1 MKEVKI
7 RLDDNQVQQLD
18 QLAQLNNTTRS
29 DIIRSR
35 LFHQGYD
42 NDSLRRVALAI
53 RVRLNGILSV
63 KQAEHAAAVAVCTLS
78 STTSNDSSNPKAP
91 STT

>member
-7 RLDDNQVQQLD
+7 RLDDLQVQQLD
-18 QLAQLNNTTRS
+18 KLAKQSNTTRS
-29 DIIRSR
+29 DIIRGR
-35 LFHQGYD
+35 LFNHGYD
-42 NDSLRRVALAI
+42 DNSVRRVALAI

-78 STTSNDSSNPKAP
+78 SLNHDDDSASTTTS
-91 STT
+91 TT